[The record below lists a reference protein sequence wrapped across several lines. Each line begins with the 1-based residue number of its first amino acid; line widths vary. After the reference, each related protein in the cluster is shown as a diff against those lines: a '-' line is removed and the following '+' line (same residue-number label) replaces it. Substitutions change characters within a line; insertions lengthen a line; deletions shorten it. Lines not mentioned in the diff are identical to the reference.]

1 MKLKYKIL
9 WYDDD
14 RDWVE
19 SIKEDVEE
27 IVDEYCFDLEITPRS
42 KDDDKKYKDFD
53 LILMDLNLEGESSGD
68 KLIEGIRQMDVYT
81 DVLFYSAAG
90 ISNIKSKAQKL
101 GLEGVYFSGRDKFA
115 FIGKFRKVF
124 LSTIY
129 KMQDLNNLRGL
140 VMAEVSELDE
150 KMKEILY
157 CYFVK
162 NGNDDK
168 FRNFHKK
175 ITSDV
180 EENIKKRLTRDSNTE
195 YKCDKKCIHVWRHS
209 KGMNEI
215 LADFDFDAYKK
226 ARTINSIIEDI
237 KYGYQPKK
245 NNFIE
250 DYRADI
256 IEVRNNLA
264 HCKSDMVAGKEC
276 IITKKRNGDE
286 IIYTDEHFKQIR
298 SNIRKYRKELDAI
311 YKAVADV

>member
-9 WYDDD
+9 WYDDS

-19 SIKEDVEE
+19 SIEEDVKE
-27 IVDEYCFDLEITPRS
+27 IVEEYCFELEITPRS

-53 LILMDLNLEGESSGD
+53 LILMDLNLDDELSGD

-81 DVLFYSAAG
+81 DVLFYSADG
-90 ISNIKSKAQKL
+90 ISKIKSKAQKL
-101 GLEGVYFSGRDKFA
+101 GLEGVYFSGRDKEA
-115 FIGKFRKVF
+115 FIEKFRKVF

-150 KMKEILY
+150 KMKNILY
-157 CYFVK
+157 CYFVE
-162 NGNDDK
+162 NGNKDK
-168 FRNFHKK
+168 SQKFHEK

-180 EENIKKRLTRDSNTE
+180 EENMKKKLCPNPDS
-195 YKCDKKCIHVWRHS
+195 KQQCSQDCIHKW
-209 KGMNEI
+209 KTTEMNDI
-215 LADFDFDAYKK
+215 IADFDFDSYKK

-237 KYGYQPKK
+237 KYGYQPKS

-256 IEVRNNLA
+256 IVVRNNLA

-286 IIYTDEHFKQIR
+286 TIYTDEDFKQIR
-298 SNIRKYRKELDAI
+298 SNIRKYREELDAI